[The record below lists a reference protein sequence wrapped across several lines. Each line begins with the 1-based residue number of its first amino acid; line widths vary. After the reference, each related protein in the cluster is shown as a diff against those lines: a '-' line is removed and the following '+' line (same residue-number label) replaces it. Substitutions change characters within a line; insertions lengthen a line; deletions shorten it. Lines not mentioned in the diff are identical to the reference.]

1 MKFKNKEGSGAMDE
15 QEVIMVSGEDGS
27 EYLLIEDNCGNQYKY
42 KIKEKLLLKER
53 KKFTIGY
60 RGVETAEVAFI
71 SYKLRTTL
79 DDIKRTFNI
88 KYYPKDHKYTLI
100 SG

>member
-27 EYLLIEDNCGNQYKY
+27 EYLLIEDCCGNQYKY
-42 KIKEKLLLKER
+42 KIKEKLLLEER

-60 RGVETAEVAFI
+60 RGVETAEVEFV

-100 SG
+100 S

>member
-1 MKFKNKEGSGAMDE
+1 MDE

-42 KIKEKLLLKER
+42 QIKEKLLIEER

-60 RGVETAEVAFI
+60 RGVETSNVEFV

-79 DDIKRTFNI
+79 DGMMKTFKI
-88 KYYPKDHKYTLI
+88 KYYPETKQCTVLLDE
-100 SG
+100 SAR